1 MSAVETVRLYGIRHH
16 GPGSA
21 RSLLHALQSDPPD
34 CLLIEGPPE
43 VGPLLALAG
52 SEDMVP
58 PVALLVHAVDE
69 PERAVFYPFAVYSPE
84 WQAMRFALAR
94 EIPVEFIDLAIAHKL
109 ALEKEQEEARAAE
122 EARREERAVEV
133 DDDDDRVDVDA
144 SEDAFDVDEAT
155 PSLSSDPLYY
165 LARAAGFSDGERWW
179 ESMVETRQ
187 STDSIFEGIAEA
199 MAALRAEVESEPTEV
214 ESEFARRREQLR
226 EAAMRTAIRD
236 AQKRGHE
243 RIAVVCGAWHVPALA
258 EMPSVTAD
266 RKLLTKLPKV
276 KVDCTWVP
284 WTHERLALASGYG
297 AGVTSPA
304 WYHHLWTGGAVGGA
318 VGWLARAA
326 RIFRDREFDV
336 SSAHIIDAARLAET
350 LAAMRE
356 RPVADLDDLTE
367 AIQSVYLG
375 GASRPL
381 RLVADELWIGPEL
394 GRVPADT
401 PAAPLARDL
410 AQHQRSLRLKPQA
423 LEKERVLDL
432 RKPMD
437 RERSRLLRA
446 LALLEVDWG
455 RGGQRGRG
463 KGTFKEVWT
472 LRWDPGMEVQLVDAG
487 RWGNTVFEAA
497 SRRSIARS
505 LETEELSALTALT
518 RDVLF
523 AGLESAVESLVSR
536 LQVVSTLTTDVLHL
550 LASFPDL
557 VQLMRYGDV
566 RGTDA
571 SLVGSIAGQILTRA
585 SIGLPKACTSIDDEA
600 AAALTKEIQGAHRAT
615 ALLRPNEGGADS
627 GEVVL
632 SDEVELWVD
641 ALRRTADRPGVH
653 GRIAGRVCRLLQES
667 GGLSSEEVSI
677 RMARELSRGADPAA
691 AAAWLEG
698 FLAESGQVLVHDP
711 ELLRL
716 IDGWVVGQPEESF
729 LLTLPLVRRTFAT
742 FTGPERRQIGRNV
755 ERSESDAMGGRP
767 SEGPG
772 FPRGFDVE
780 RARATLPRLREILGI
795 EEGS

>member
-1 MSAVETVRLYGIRHH
+1 
-16 GPGSA
+16 
-21 RSLLHALQSDPPD
+21 
-34 CLLIEGPPE
+34 
-43 VGPLLALAG
+43 
-52 SEDMVP
+52 
-58 PVALLVHAVDE
+58 
-69 PERAVFYPFAVYSPE
+69 
-84 WQAMRFALAR
+84 
-94 EIPVEFIDLAIAHKL
+94 
-109 ALEKEQEEARAAE
+109 
-122 EARREERAVEV
+122 
-133 DDDDDRVDVDA
+133 
-144 SEDAFDVDEAT
+144 
-155 PSLSSDPLYY
+155 
-165 LARAAGFSDGERWW
+165 
-179 ESMVETRQ
+179 MVETRQ

-199 MAALRAEVESEPTEV
+199 MAALRAEVEGEPSRV
-214 ESEFARRREQLR
+214 ESAFEHRREQLR
-226 EAAMRTAIRD
+226 EAAMRMAIRD

-258 EMPSVTAD
+258 EMPSATAD
-266 RKLLTKLPKV
+266 RKLLTKLPKL

-297 AGVTSPA
+297 AGVASPA
-304 WYHHLWTGGAVGGA
+304 WYHHLWAGSGAGGV

-356 RPVADLDDLTE
+356 RPVADLDDLNE
-367 AIQSVYLG
+367 AIQSVFLG

-381 RLVADELWIGPEL
+381 RLVADELWVGPEL
-394 GRVPADT
+394 GRVPADA

-410 AQHQRSLRLKPQA
+410 AQLQRSLRLKPRA
-423 LEKERVLDL
+423 LEKELVLDL

-446 LALLEVDWG
+446 LVLLDVEWG
-455 RGGQRGRG
+455 RGGKRGRG

-472 LRWDPGMEVQLVDAG
+472 LRWDPAMEIQLVDAG

-497 SRRSIARS
+497 SRRAIACS

-557 VQLMRYGDV
+557 VQLLRYGDV
-566 RGTDA
+566 RGTDG
-571 SLVGSIAGQILTRA
+571 SMVGSIAGQILTRA
-585 SIGLPKACTSIDDEA
+585 SIGLPKACASIDDEA
-600 AAALTKEIQGAHRAT
+600 AAELTKEIQGAHRAT
-615 ALLRPNEGGADS
+615 ALLRTNEESAEPGDRALS
-627 GEVVL
+627 G
-632 SDEVELWVD
+632 EVELWVD
-641 ALRRTADRPGVH
+641 ALRRTADRIDVH
-653 GRIAGRVCRLLQES
+653 GRIAGRACRLLQES
-667 GGLSSEEVSI
+667 GALSSEEVST
-677 RMARELSRGADPAA
+677 RMARELSRGADPAG

-716 IDGWVVGQPEESF
+716 IDDWVVGQSEESF
-729 LLTLPLVRRTFAT
+729 LLTLPLVRRTVAT

-755 ERSESDAMGGRP
+755 ERSDHDVAGRRL
-767 SEGPG
+767 SEGHEFPAG
-772 FPRGFDVE
+772 FEVE

-795 EEGS
+795 EEGP